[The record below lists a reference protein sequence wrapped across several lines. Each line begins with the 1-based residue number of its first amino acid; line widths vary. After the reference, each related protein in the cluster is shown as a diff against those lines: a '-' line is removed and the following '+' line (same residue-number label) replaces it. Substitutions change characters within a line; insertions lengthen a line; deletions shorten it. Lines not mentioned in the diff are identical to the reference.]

1 MRVGICG
8 GGPAGLYL
16 AVLLRRAGH
25 EVVLRERNP
34 PGVTY
39 GWGVVFSDESLAE
52 LRDADYE
59 TYLQIDEAL
68 VRWSSID
75 IHYAGTT
82 IRSTGHGFAAIAR
95 TTLLR
100 LLAER
105 AAALGADV
113 GFSAP
118 VPDAD
123 PLSAFAG
130 CELVVGADGV
140 R

>member
-1 MRVGICG
+1 MGVGICG
-8 GGPAGLYL
+8 GGPAGLFL

-25 EVVLRERNP
+25 DVLLRERNP

-39 GWGVVFSDESLAE
+39 GWGVVFSDESLAD

-59 TYLQIDEAL
+59 TYLEIDPAL

-75 IHYAGTT
+75 IHHAREL
-82 IRSTGHGFAAIAR
+82 IPSTGHGFAAIAR

-105 AAALGADV
+105 AAALGADLA
-113 GFSAP
+113 FSNE
-118 VPDAD
+118 VPQDH
-123 PLSAFAG
+123 
-130 CELVVGADGV
+130 
-140 R
+140 

>member
-16 AVLLRRAGH
+16 AILLRRAGH
-25 EVVLRERNP
+25 EVALRERNP

-59 TYLQIDEAL
+59 TYLQIDAAL

-75 IHYAGTT
+75 IHYAGER
-82 IRSTGHGFAAIAR
+82 IRSTGH
-95 TTLLR
+95 
-100 LLAER
+100 
-105 AAALGADV
+105 
-113 GFSAP
+113 
-118 VPDAD
+118 
-123 PLSAFAG
+123 
-130 CELVVGADGV
+130 
-140 R
+140 

>member
-1 MRVGICG
+1 MKVGIAG
-8 GGPAGLYL
+8 AGPAGLYL

-25 EVVLRERNP
+25 DVMVRERNP

-75 IHYAGTT
+75 VHYAGER

-113 GFSAP
+113 GFSVE
-118 VPDAD
+118 VPEGE
-123 PLSAFAG
+123 SATSS
-130 CELVVGADGV
+130 LVLPI
-140 R
+140 